1 MTTLPEPLNEAAN
14 KLEQLIKM
22 LFPDPHPELFTL
34 DNYRYRYQLRD
45 GLVETAV
52 QSIEQSQRINRQRG
66 DYKQAGLC
74 EFHIGLIYLHV
85 GDYRG
90 ARQQFEQARKQWSF
104 VYEPAAVP
112 LAYLA
117 EGIVQQLAFHQEAA
131 MRCYTQASKR
141 LPRIKFVPPTQFNEK
156 FFDELTIQLQA
167 VQDVAHK
174 KLWPVQNK
182 PEQEESQITVTE
194 DETIPTV
201 EESLPQAQGEGEKVE
216 ETAVSADSVQAV
228 SRPTNDRPET
238 VTKTNPPIINYQT
251 NTTPI
256 PEHQYLGTQYEWYRI
271 EKQPTSN
278 FFPSDVQKGAWILV
292 DKSPNWSLEE
302 LVLVIAEEQ
311 DTRNGRIIVTPVRQE
326 RPFPRIY
333 LAWLKNI
340 NRLTTEQET
349 EPAKKIESVNIVYD
363 PDIDPLLIKIQE
375 IIGVIVGVW
384 LPVQIR

>member
-1 MTTLPEPLNEAAN
+1 MTSLPEPLNEAAN
-14 KLEQLIKM
+14 KLEHLIKM

-52 QSIEQSQRINRQRG
+52 QAIEQSQRINRQRG

-85 GDYRG
+85 NEYRG

-117 EGIVQQLAFHQEAA
+117 AGMAQQLALHQESA
-131 MRCYTQASKR
+131 MRYYTQASKR
-141 LPRIKFVPPTQFNEK
+141 LPRIKFVPPARYNQQ
-156 FFDELTIQLQA
+156 FFDDLNAQLQA
-167 VQDVAHK
+167 VQDLARD
-174 KLWPVQNK
+174 KLWPIQDETK
-182 PEQEESQITVTE
+182 QEESQITVTE
-194 DETIPTV
+194 DETKPDT
-201 EESLPQAQGEGEKVE
+201 ETTAPQDAGEKVE
-216 ETAVSADSVQAV
+216 ETAVSADSSQTV
-228 SRPTNDRPET
+228 SRPNSRGAEAIP
-238 VTKTNPPIINYQT
+238 KTNPPIINYQT

-256 PEHQYLGTQYEWYRI
+256 PDHQYLGAQYEWYRI
-271 EKQPTSN
+271 EKQPTRN

-292 DKSPNWSLEE
+292 DKSPKWSLEE
-302 LVLVIAEEQ
+302 LVLVIADEH
-311 DTRNGRIIVTPVRQE
+311 DKRNGRITVTPVRQE

-340 NRLTTEQET
+340 NPLTLEKEIEPTEN
-349 EPAKKIESVNIVYD
+349 IESVDIVYD
-363 PDIDPLLIKIQE
+363 PDIDPHLIKIQE
-375 IIGVIVGVW
+375 IIGIIIGVW